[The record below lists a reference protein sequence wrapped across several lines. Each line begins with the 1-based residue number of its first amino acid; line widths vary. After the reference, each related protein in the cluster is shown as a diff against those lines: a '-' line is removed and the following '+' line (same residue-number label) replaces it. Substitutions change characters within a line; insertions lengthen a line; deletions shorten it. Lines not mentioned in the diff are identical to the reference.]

1 MSVSP
6 RRRVKVP
13 TWKLVHKELVDETK
27 DTRRRLNRPQPLT
40 TPSEIERNTVTYEY
54 RWRSMTNLAD
64 FVNYKRSDFGNDYLE
79 HDRIKPSSPLLR
91 KITSIVE
98 DGEKVVLYTESVVEA
113 IEELRTTDGYDME
126 DGFYLEKMNGA
137 MNIHNYHTQ
146 QIEED
151 RLAKKDLENRP
162 RMTEI
167 CELVKRRQAEAG
179 ELKIRND
186 ERTKYRLEEI
196 RDELLELALELG
208 TLHEPAKKLGIGSVA
223 NIHELIREA
232 TENVSRGFETL
243 DENITEEYFG
253 EEDLREFQ
261 RRIGE
266 LVRSAAAILDDDY
279 VDDLQHEDLLMLLR
293 GIMDEQEAIIGDA
306 AMLM

>member
-1 MSVSP
+1 
-6 RRRVKVP
+6 
-13 TWKLVHKELVDETK
+13 
-27 DTRRRLNRPQPLT
+27 
-40 TPSEIERNTVTYEY
+40 
-54 RWRSMTNLAD
+54 
-64 FVNYKRSDFGNDYLE
+64 
-79 HDRIKPSSPLLR
+79 
-91 KITSIVE
+91 
-98 DGEKVVLYTESVVEA
+98 
-113 IEELRTTDGYDME
+113 
-126 DGFYLEKMNGA
+126 MNGA
-137 MNIHNYHTQ
+137 MSIHNYHTQ
-146 QIEED
+146 SIEDD

-167 CELVKRRQAEAG
+167 CELVKRLQAEAG

-196 RDELLELALELG
+196 RDELLSLALELG
-208 TLHEPAKKLGIGSVA
+208 TLHEPAKKLGSNMA
-223 NIHELIREA
+223 PRNIHELIREA

-243 DENITEEYFG
+243 DENINEEYFG

-261 RRIGE
+261 LRIGE

-293 GIMDEQEAIIGDA
+293 GITDEQEAIIGDA